1 MICAMSVLAP
11 FAFHVATTSADDT
24 GTSANVKQQVD
35 TLNAQ
40 IKQNRS
46 KVGELQGLIDKY
58 HDKIQSQESQTASL
72 QNEVAILENRI
83 AQKLLDIEQIKAE
96 LEATRLE
103 IISLETQIGDQ
114 NDRIARQ
121 KDDAAALIQ
130 QIHQNDNVSIIE
142 VLLSKPTLSSFFDR
156 LEEDKRVER
165 DLGTALD
172 KVKSIKIVLEATKKE
187 RDDKRHSLEDEKRSL
202 NKESLALEAERNF
215 KASLADETKNKEDA
229 FQRVL
234 YELQQQQQS
243 TSDDISSLETKLKDK
258 LDAVDQALARGDVL
272 LNWPVDPSKGITAKF
287 HDPSY
292 PFRNLFPHPGVD
304 IRASVGTVVR
314 AAAGGYV
321 AWNKTGRMY
330 GNYLM
335 IVHPGNIATVY
346 AHLSKFIA
354 KPDTY
359 IERGDVIGLSGGMP
373 GQPGA
378 GLSTGPHVHFEVR
391 QDGVPVD
398 PENFLPASGAD
409 EQ

>member
-11 FAFHVATTSADDT
+11 FAFHIATTFADDT
-24 GTSANVKQQVD
+24 DASAKVKQQVD
-35 TLNAQ
+35 TLNSE
-40 IKQNRS
+40 IKDNRS
-46 KVGELQGLIDKY
+46 KVSELQGLIDKY
-58 HDKIQSQESQTASL
+58 RDRIQSQESQTASL

-103 IISLETQIGDQ
+103 IISLETQIGDE

-121 KDDAAALIQ
+121 KDDASALIR
-130 QIHQNDNVSIIE
+130 QIHENDNVSIIE

-165 DLGTALD
+165 DLGTALE
-172 KVKSIKIVLEATKKE
+172 KVKNIKIVLEATKKE
-187 RDDKRHSLEDEKRSL
+187 RDSKRQSLEDEKRQL

-215 KASLADETKNKEDA
+215 KASLANETKNSEA
-229 FQRVL
+229 EFQHML

-243 TSDDISSLETKLKDK
+243 TSDDIASLESKLKDK
-258 LDAVDQALARGDVL
+258 LDVVDQALARGDVL
-272 LNWPVDPSKGITAKF
+272 LNWPVDPSKGITATF
-287 HDPSY
+287 HDPTY

-321 AWNKTGRMY
+321 AWNKQGSMY

-335 IVHPGNIATVY
+335 VVHPGNIATVY

-359 IERGDVIGLSGGMP
+359 VQRGDVLGLSGGKP

-378 GLSTGPHVHFEVR
+378 GLSTGPHLHFEVR
-391 QDGVPVD
+391 QDGIPVD
-398 PENFLPASGAD
+398 PENFLPPSGAD